1 MVFDLLDRLFNRNKE
16 ASRSVAKDRLKMILA
31 VDRTDISP
39 QTVDAMR
46 KEILAVIAKYFEVED
61 GEQFD
66 VSLERDGSSTAV
78 IANIPIRRI
87 KKAGS

>member
-87 KKAGS
+87 KKASS